1 MLTIQ
6 ETAYPRLKSNP
17 TPKELDKLFSP
28 SLKELNWTKAHS
40 RNPSSQLNFLIML
53 KTFQCLNYFVPIT
66 DVPLVIIKHIAR
78 TSNITLSGNEK
89 WDSYHRTG
97 TGKRQI
103 TMIRNYRKAKTFDN
117 QARQIMLTAMENAVL
132 EKDAK
137 SDIVNIAIDEL
148 VKHSYELPA
157 FQTLVKSVD
166 HIHSMAYRTLY
177 KRVADSLSNEEKEK
191 IDTLFQQID
200 GATYSDWYAIKRD
213 PGRPTLEQIRT
224 WIARK
229 NWISDRK
236 VGSNFFQNLLI
247 PPAKI
252 ERLAA
257 EAKTLDAARMKEL
270 EQHKRYT
277 LAIALL
283 HVQYAKTIDD
293 IGTMYIKRVAKA
305 ENKAERALY
314 VSRKTNRRTHYD
326 IT

>member
-6 ETAYPRLKSNP
+6 ETAYSRLKSNP

-40 RNPSSQLNFLIML
+40 RNPSSQLNFLILL

-103 TMIRNYRKAKTFDN
+103 TMIRNYRKAKVFDN
-117 QARQIMLTAMENAVL
+117 QTRQIMLTAMENAVL

-137 SDIVNIAIDEL
+137 SDIVNITIDEL

-166 HIHSMAYRTLY
+166 HIYSVAYRTLY
-177 KRVADSLSNEEKEK
+177 KRVVDSLSNEEKEK
-191 IDTLFQQID
+191 TDTLFQQID

-213 PGRPTLEQIRT
+213 PGRPTLEQIKT

-229 NWISDRK
+229 NWISDRQL
-236 VGSNFFQNLLI
+236 GSNFFKIYLSLL
-247 PPAKI
+247 P
-252 ERLAA
+252 
-257 EAKTLDAARMKEL
+257 
-270 EQHKRYT
+270 
-277 LAIALL
+277 
-283 HVQYAKTIDD
+283 
-293 IGTMYIKRVAKA
+293 
-305 ENKAERALY
+305 N
-314 VSRKTNRRTHYD
+314 
-326 IT
+326 